1 MQIVVESVSG
11 CQYNIT
17 SAVENKFLQLLIIFL
32 MFARNIP
39 EEGRIISNFKK
50 SLTKNRNYGIK
61 PPLKFSRRE
70 VVSELERIKSL
81 AREVLT
87 FAMDEGGFDT
97 SLWDR
102 AERLVLNVKHISR
115 LPELV
120 QEGIP
125 IDNFCLMPAT
135 YFGDSG
141 LARYFSGKKAGK
153 AVAAASDITRSDLL
167 NLSTEVVEE
176 TLGGLLDK
184 WRIEKINRIIVES
197 GSNFTK
203 LTEAMILSD
212 ARNLDDMGAAGIF
225 SQARHFAVKGKS
237 VSDALQDWQRK
248 KDYQYWQARLA
259 DCFRFG
265 AVRRIAQRR
274 LSAAEYFMSQLNAEN
289 KAHDLEEFSVD
300 SAFV

>member
-1 MQIVVESVSG
+1 
-11 CQYNIT
+11 
-17 SAVENKFLQLLIIFL
+17 
-32 MFARNIP
+32 
-39 EEGRIISNFKK
+39 
-50 SLTKNRNYGIK
+50 
-61 PPLKFSRRE
+61 
-70 VVSELERIKSL
+70 VSELERVKEL

-87 FAMDEGGFDT
+87 FATDGGGCDT

-120 QEGIP
+120 QDGVP

-135 YFGDSG
+135 YFSDSG
-141 LARYFSGKKAGK
+141 LARYFSVKKAGK
-153 AVAAASDITRSDLL
+153 TGTAGSDITRSDLL
-167 NLSTEVVEE
+167 NLSTEVVEKK
-176 TLGGLLDK
+176 LGGLLDK
-184 WRIEKINRIIVES
+184 RRIEKINRIIVES
-197 GSNFTK
+197 GGNFTK
-203 LTEAMILSD
+203 LTEAMILAD

-225 SQARHFAVKGKS
+225 SQARRYAVNGKS
-237 VSDALQDWQRK
+237 ISDALLDWQRK

-259 DCFRFG
+259 ECFRFG

-289 KAHDLEEFSVD
+289 RAHDLEEFSVD